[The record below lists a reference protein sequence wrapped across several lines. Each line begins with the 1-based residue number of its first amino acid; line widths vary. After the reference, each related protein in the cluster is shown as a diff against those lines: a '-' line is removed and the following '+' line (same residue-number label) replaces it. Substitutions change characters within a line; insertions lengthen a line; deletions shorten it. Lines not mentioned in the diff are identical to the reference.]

1 MVTPRKRRSGAK
13 RTHRKTRPA
22 GRSRKPKSP
31 QTERLFADPS
41 ELFDAP
47 PDNRSVEVG
56 DLYSVGGLI
65 RLMSIPHI
73 GSIRAVK
80 LAKHFHEWANLA
92 EASQLD
98 LQQVIGRKH
107 LEQIHLNISES
118 ADDPKIPKGTNAIGC
133 FDALWPQWLKT
144 IPNPPAVVFIRGTIP
159 PGDSLGVVGTRTPT
173 RFGLRVVESV
183 VHEAAK
189 HNVGIVS
196 GLALGIDEAAHRE
209 ALKQGL
215 LTWAIL
221 GSGVD
226 IPSPNENL
234 KLSDEILEAGGGLLS
249 EQLPGTLP
257 FPGSLVAR
265 NRLQSA
271 ASFAVVVAQCGIPSG
286 TLHTAR
292 FAIEQGRRLVVPRPK
307 TPWDLEP
314 QSKGNMALTDQN
326 GCDASILKATGT
338 IARIISQKKPIADV
352 VIRESTEA
360 FKIWV

>member
-1 MVTPRKRRSGAK
+1 MTPRKRPSGAK
-13 RTHRKTRPA
+13 RTHRKTQPA
-22 GRSRKPKSP
+22 GKSRTPKKFQS
-31 QTERLFADPS
+31 ESLFADPS

-47 PDNRSVEVG
+47 PNNRSVEVG
-56 DLYSVGGLI
+56 DLYSVDGLI
-65 RLMSIPHI
+65 RLISIPHI
-73 GSIRAVK
+73 GSISAVK
-80 LAKHFHEWANLA
+80 LAKHFHEWVNLA

-107 LEQIHLNISES
+107 LEQIHLSISES
-118 ADDPKIPKGTNAIGC
+118 ADAPKMPEGVTAIGC
-133 FDALWPQWLKT
+133 FDMQWPQWLKT
-144 IPNPPAVVFIRGTIP
+144 IPHPPAVIFIRGTIP
-159 PGDSLGVVGTRTPT
+159 PGDSLGVVGTRNPT
-173 RFGLRVVESV
+173 RFGVRVVESV

-196 GLALGIDEAAHRE
+196 GLALGIDAIAHRE

-234 KLSDEILEAGGGLLS
+234 ELSEEILKAGGGLLS
-249 EQLPGTLP
+249 EQLPGTLS

-307 TPWDLEP
+307 PPWDLEP
-314 QSKGNMALTDQN
+314 QSLGNMALTDPN
-326 GCDASILKATGT
+326 GWDTSIFKATENLNN
-338 IARIISQKKPIADV
+338 IISQRKPIADV
-352 VIRESTEA
+352 VIRESSDVYM
-360 FKIWV
+360 IWD